1 MATGQISGQDAHAL
15 ESISGRYAIRSVL
28 GQGAFATVYLADDL
42 QKGRSVVIKLLGA
55 SGSAN
60 DASILR
66 FHAEVAATRLLQHKN
81 LVRVLTDGVTED
93 YRPYLVTEYT
103 RGRSLAAVLR
113 ESGRVPVGSAI
124 EVGIAI
130 SEALAYIHGKGVVH
144 RDLKPSNVLI
154 PGWPEAPDYRN
165 AKLLDFGVAGRLE
178 QGGRTQAGMI
188 YGTLRYMS
196 PEQIKGE
203 QQSPATDVYGFG
215 LLLFEMLAGSAPAKR
230 EQDLT
235 TLLIAIRDGI
245 SEQDLKSIV
254 PDLGEL
260 IQRCVR
266 ADPAE
271 RPTIAA
277 VLEELRH
284 SPHRIPMESPKPAT
298 TGIVDVPPAAAAPPP
313 LAPVPMAASPSPA
326 QKLGG
331 STLILEG
338 DPPLAPKAR
347 AASGPRLLMWIAMAV
362 ITAALAIAVIL
373 YSRPTPPVPHPHES
387 TSAPERS
394 TVTSGAQAPA
404 PPPSN
409 DTTIRAIRF
418 AAGLLLMGAS
428 VAIAWGLRRWLG
440 SRSQVQSQVYE
451 LVFGAKMRT
460 DLTATIA
467 MQLSDLVS
475 KLRGLDERILAGSV
489 ALMLD
494 EYGAA
499 TDTKDRQAALMNMV
513 ALSEKLA
520 VRLSPWY
527 ERYKEIIASAVALM
541 GGVSGLMT
549 AINSVL
555 SQKH

>member
-1 MATGQISGQDAHAL
+1 M
-15 ESISGRYAIRSVL
+15 
-28 GQGAFATVYLADDL
+28 
-42 QKGRSVVIKLLGA
+42 
-55 SGSAN
+55 
-60 DASILR
+60 
-66 FHAEVAATRLLQHKN
+66 
-81 LVRVLTDGVTED
+81 
-93 YRPYLVTEYT
+93 
-103 RGRSLAAVLR
+103 
-113 ESGRVPVGSAI
+113 
-124 EVGIAI
+124 
-130 SEALAYIHGKGVVH
+130 H

-203 QQSPATDVYGFG
+203 KQSVATDVYGFG
-215 LLLFEMLAGSAPAKR
+215 LLLFEMLTGSAPAKR

-245 SEQDLKSIV
+245 SEQDLKSIA
-254 PDLGEL
+254 PDLGDL

-266 ADPAE
+266 PDPVE
-271 RPTIAA
+271 RPTMAT

-298 TGIVDVPPAAAAPPP
+298 TGIVDVPPVAAAPPP
-313 LAPVPMAASPSPA
+313 LAPVPMAAPPTPA
-326 QKLGG
+326 QRLGER
-331 STLILEG
+331 TIILDDDG
-338 DPPLAPKAR
+338 RLAPGAR
-347 AASGPRLLMWIAMAV
+347 AASGPRWLIW
-362 ITAALAIAVIL
+362 TAIAVIIAAL
-373 YSRPTPPVPHPHES
+373 AVAAIVYVHPATPAPHPHES
-387 TSAPERS
+387 TAPSEK
-394 TVTSGAQAPA
+394 TTPTAEAPA
-404 PPPSN
+404 PSPSPAPPN
-409 DTTIRAIRF
+409 ETTIRAIRF

-428 VAIAWGLRRWLG
+428 LGIAFGLRRWLG

-451 LVFGAKMRT
+451 LVFGAKTRT

-555 SQKH
+555 SHKH